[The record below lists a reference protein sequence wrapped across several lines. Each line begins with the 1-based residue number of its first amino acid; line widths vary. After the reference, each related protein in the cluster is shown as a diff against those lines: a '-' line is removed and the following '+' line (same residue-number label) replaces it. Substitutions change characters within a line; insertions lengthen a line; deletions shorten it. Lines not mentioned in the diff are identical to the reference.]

1 MMESR
6 CLNNRSLLFA
16 LLILSFLMG
25 SAQAA
30 VKKPGV
36 SKLMVN
42 DVAHTLIVEGKA
54 SASAVNLYDAVSDQL
69 LASQVPNKG
78 KYKFSLAD
86 LPVMPCSV
94 RIEANGQSVIKAVAK
109 SSACKK
115 GDLPPTCKIVTPAT
129 DQTIKFQDELTFVGQ
144 ANDPD
149 DTALH
154 YEWDFGGGAMAR
166 PTLASPP
173 GKIKFD
179 YQDNTTYNVSFTA
192 TDISGRRCTDRIKVT
207 VGKPPVA
214 PDMVDEQP
222 TVKNGINSPEDGY
235 VVLPF
240 TPFSM
245 EFHDLTYKG
254 MPQMYPI
261 NWLNAVVLKKGSVG
275 VGNKPAFQNNSAA
288 QLKFSAAANP
298 FDSVGHDSINSTSQN
313 YPVNTAY
320 GAATIRKSD
329 FYDPCEFTGGA
340 KGVNGEPTVRGE
352 QLGTVLGTD
361 HPITSAS
368 CSFGQF
374 NLFDPNST
382 EKTFGAVEI
391 LGDEGQRYYDSA
403 PWNPDTFSGYL
414 EPTGV
419 PMPGIAKPYV
429 KNDPQAFN
437 VFDADRNVFEA
448 DGITLFPTD
457 DKGRHN
463 PYPLMRV
470 QAEAEG
476 HVLATGDAVVGVS
489 TEFNCAE
496 CHTYGKIGAD
506 QDFYTQLKKDVEASV
521 DGSELA
527 KYKPFAVKL
536 PKFVKPEDINAERK
550 GDRDIIEQAAMRNIA
565 YLHDFTYSFARGL
578 REPPSWMS
586 ETAWAGWTIM
596 GRPYT
601 NGTQD
606 SCGHGC
612 HRSDPK
618 VNESW
623 EPMTADSVSDGGGA
637 CPEYSNSMHNTHGR
651 MLGTLK
657 ADFTGTLER
666 EPVNGGFKLADLT
679 KKADPAHPF
688 LLQVKDAGTP
698 ESSCLFCHQGK
709 QDKYQ
714 RDVMT
719 AAGVNCIDCHGDMAV
734 LAGGSAMA
742 TRSTGSNDSIN
753 PPDSNIPIKFTEFNR
768 HPYRDGL
775 PSCAS
780 CHTGKGDEAVI
791 RRSYDMTTGKFKS
804 LPVNDERFAENLTPK
819 IGSVGGYKPL
829 EVTEGGKD
837 CPLGSFDEDTL
848 AEGKHICERGLFKNS
863 LDRHGSLP
871 CASCHGATHS
881 TWPNPDPYAN
891 DNVTALQ
898 LQGHTGTILEC
909 NACHTKDAFKT
920 EDSIGSSLHYPDASS
935 NPTILAGP
943 HNMHPVNDDN
953 WVNKN
958 GGFHNQW
965 AKKPGLT
972 ENDKDQCAAC
982 HGKDHKGTR
991 LSKTPVDRE
1000 LTAGKARKFKKVKVK
1015 AGTYIGCDLCH
1026 SVEQSFK
1033 K

>member
-6 CLNNRSLLFA
+6 CLNKRSLLFA

-36 SKLMVN
+36 SKLMAN

-54 SASAVNLYDAVSDQL
+54 SASAVNLFDAVSDQL

-245 EFHDLTYKG
+245 EFHDLSYAG
-254 MPQMYPI
+254 FPQMYPV
-261 NWLNAVVLKKGSVG
+261 NWLDAVVLKKGSVG
-275 VGNKPAFQNNSAA
+275 PGKKPEFLDKSKA
-288 QLKFSAAANP
+288 QVNFSAASNP
-298 FDSVGHDSINSTSQN
+298 TDPVAMNSINSTSQN
-313 YPVNTAY
+313 YPVGVVY
-320 GAATIRKSD
+320 KSATIKKSD
-329 FYDPCEFTGGA
+329 YYDPCVYT
-340 KGVNGEPTVRGE
+340 GEPDANNNPTTKGAPF
-352 QLGTVLGTD
+352 QPAGASSAMTK
-361 HPITSAS
+361 AS
-368 CSFGQF
+368 CIFGRMRKYKPG
-374 NLFDPNST
+374 DAATWSAP
-382 EKTFGAVEI
+382 EI
-391 LGDEGQRYYDSA
+391 RADEGQTVYDA
-403 PWNPDTFSGYL
+403 GKFFDFAEGNATGYF
-414 EPTGV
+414 ENDGI
-419 PMPGIAKPYV
+419 PMPGVVKPYEA
-429 KNDPQAFN
+429 NNLQTFN
-437 VFDADRNVFEA
+437 AFDADRNVFEA
-448 DGITLFPTD
+448 NGIALFPTD
-457 DKGRHN
+457 DQGRHN
-463 PYPLMRV
+463 AYPLMRV
-470 QAEAEG
+470 QAESNG
-476 HVLATGDAVVGVS
+476 KVLATGDAVMAVS

-496 CHTYGKIGAD
+496 CHTYGKIGAN
-506 QDFYTQLKKDVEASV
+506 QAFYDQLKQDVENSAA
-521 DGSELA
+521 GSDLA
-527 KYKPFAVKL
+527 KYKPHL
-536 PKFVKPEDINAERK
+536 YQIPQFVKPEDIDPARKNER
-550 GDRDIIEQAAMRNIA
+550 DVIEQAGMLNTAE
-565 YLHDFTYSFARGL
+565 LHDFTYGFARIL
-578 REPPSWMS
+578 NEPKPWPGDQM
-586 ETAWAGWTIM
+586 TLANYYKGGQGGCGAW
-596 GRPYT
+596 
-601 NGTQD
+601 
-606 SCGHGC
+606 C

-623 EPMTADSVSDGGGA
+623 GPMEPDWVTAGGGA
-637 CPEYSNSMHNTHGR
+637 CPEYSNSLHNTHGR
-651 MLGTLK
+651 MLGKLNP
-657 ADFTGTLER
+657 DFTGTLER
-666 EPVNGGFKLADLT
+666 LPVTGSFKMANLT
-679 KKADPAHPF
+679 QKADPGHPL
-688 LLQVKDAGTP
+688 LLQVKDSGTP

-742 TRSTGSNDSIN
+742 TRSTGPDDSIN
-753 PPDSNIPIKFTEFNR
+753 PPDNNLPNKFTEFNR

-1000 LTAGKARKFKKVKVK
+1000 LTAGKAMKFKKVKVK